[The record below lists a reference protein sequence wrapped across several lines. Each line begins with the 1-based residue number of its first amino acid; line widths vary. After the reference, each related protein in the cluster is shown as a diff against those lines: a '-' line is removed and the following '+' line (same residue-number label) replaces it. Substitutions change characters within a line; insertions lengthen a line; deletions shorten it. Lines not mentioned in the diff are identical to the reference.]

1 MLVRP
6 LNSKEILQNCSEC
19 ISLIPDAP
27 QILIGQDRPFTFDY
41 VFASDTPQ
49 GDVFEDCALPL
60 LEKLME
66 GYNAT
71 ILAYGGKTYSMGTAI
86 DGANIPPDHQG
97 IVPRAIYRLFE
108 DLEKKKI
115 KHPSYEYEVAVSFLE
130 LYNED
135 LIDLLNLQREHNK
148 KGKSD
153 LTIREDANGQI
164 YWAGVK
170 EVTVGHLQK
179 GSLSRTVAS
188 TEMNLVS
195 SRSHAIFSV
204 ILKQTKVEEEDKE
217 NKENQDPSS
226 SSTADTSA
234 AAKRKSK
241 SKASTAKIV
250 SKFHFVDLA
259 GSERLKRTN
268 AVGDRAK
275 EGISINGG
283 LLALGNVI
291 SALGDESRK
300 VTHIPYRDSKLTRL
314 LQDSLGG
321 NSQTLMLACISPAD
335 SNFME
340 TLNTLKYA
348 NRARNIKNKVSV
360 NENFGGNSIEINQL
374 RGQISRLKMEV
385 QTLRSCGANEEN
397 TRAYEEEIKKLKGDL
412 GMTKMKLQTVEQEL
426 IMANTEKKTL
436 LLEIGYNDRDLSE
449 ADREHR
455 MKTHHII
462 QEFETQI
469 SDYKNQVCDLQ
480 AIIQQQQSASPRKSS
495 LAGSTP
501 GREKGHIKFIDQPNN
516 YSDDELK
523 SNDSDNNNNTSSKKK
538 KSKKKRS
545 KKEGEFIKPQDLDEA
560 KKLFAHYTQENENGE
575 NNNDDEIEID
585 QQLMDENGI
594 IKFPRRLRRRSARDT
609 IEKAKEQIKQ
619 GLILLKNGGS
629 MHDDPVLSQL
639 IKAPS
644 TTKSESYLE
653 QMLIANHLRDEKRRS
668 SSVSFISFSDQQISP
683 SSTKS
688 SSSQNSTGQ
697 SSQQNAIT
705 LSRMLHRIQAD
716 IAVKEQL
723 VAQLERA
730 EQEFTFMRA
739 QYEQQLAQMQENL
752 INMQRERNSAVK
764 RTQNSSTGV
773 STRDKSSILAELKA
787 RYEHKMKRLIQEIG
801 DLRRKYN
808 ETTQKS
814 NVEKNQNETMLRS
827 MRSQVEHLKNEKL
840 RLIKRMKSE
849 TEKIREMT
857 ERNEREVQSL
867 RRKEKAAQEQR
878 KRLEKS
884 NEMQKLMLEKRQ
896 KEVLLTT
903 GKLKSV
909 MTLLKRTSTPKSIA
923 KAFRNTKRGKITSG
937 SAGNN
942 GNEEEV
948 KVSSDTARRTS
959 DDLVLIEEEVFASG
973 KEKKKQLDEAIYKYI
988 TGRQSLA
995 LMDELIQKRDAL
1007 VAEKHVLLCE
1017 REKTITAENS
1027 DNSSDN
1033 GNNQDLDDRIEV
1045 INSEVTYMN
1054 ARIRALQSEAA
1065 RTAAAGT
1072 EKQRRRSSVEKVN
1085 NDDKS
1090 PSTPP
1095 RKNSGKPEKKLSFT
1109 LPEDVTPEAS
1119 YDIAVEILRN
1129 LDPIEAQTVLESFFE
1144 DIIKLRSGAWSNQM
1158 TLAQQETTMLELR
1171 KTLLAMRRAAVLAT
1185 VEYER
1190 RNKDLEEK
1198 LKRGGRSPSPVTEEN
1213 KELKIKTIE
1222 DDAVDTISLFDRIYE
1237 TALAQV
1243 ETAVSVSGSG
1253 TPNTP
1258 NTPNAS
1264 HSRRGSSYFFDH
1276 DDSTVIASPTEE
1288 APKIMSRKN
1297 SRSQLPPSWLKN
1309 SETGRKSSIDS
1320 TGTKDSSNGNIIE
1333 TRQTTATPSLQR
1345 ENSTISRQNSSTSM
1359 GFYTENN
1366 NNSTTTGAA
1375 NDNNEENTQHRDSG
1389 YFGGVVMDVKR
1400 RSQSSMAMVRRGS
1413 KDVSHLRQNSF
1424 GRNSP
1429 ESEEVAGIMA
1439 GNGERRGSIVQHH
1452 THTRSETPPCD
1463 NVYDR
1468 LSRSHTHSSSAK
1480 NTPTKKALKDFNN
1493 SERRGSFSEQRRDS
1507 FSEQRRGS
1515 FSKSHVKQNSGGV
1528 DSALAALEANQIS
1541 AQSDLTL
1548 HMSKSSD
1555 FAMIKTFWEKM
1566 KYLQSTP
1573 KPAENIN
1580 PLKNRKSGEEYT
1592 TAYIHA
1598 KFSNI
1603 SYKP

>member
-1 MLVRP
+1 MTSTSVRVALRVRP

-71 ILAYGGKTYSMGTAI
+71 ILAYGQTGSGKTYSMGTAI

-226 SSTADTSA
+226 SSSADTSA

-545 KKEGEFIKPQDLDEA
+545 KKGSSSGIKSSRANGHFPISQDSDQPLDPQDLDEA

-1528 DSALAALEANQIS
+1528 DSALAALEGKN
-1541 AQSDLTL
+1541 
-1548 HMSKSSD
+1548 KST
-1555 FAMIKTFWEKM
+1555 A
-1566 KYLQSTP
+1566 
-1573 KPAENIN
+1573 
-1580 PLKNRKSGEEYT
+1580 T
-1592 TAYIHA
+1592 TTTTD
-1598 KFSNI
+1598 
-1603 SYKP
+1603 

>member
-1 MLVRP
+1 MTSTSVRVALRVRP

-41 VFASDTPQ
+41 VFSSDTPQ
-49 GDVFEDCALPL
+49 GDVFQDCALPL

-71 ILAYGGKTYSMGTAI
+71 ILAYGQTGSGKTYSMGTAI

-204 ILKQTKVEEEDKE
+204 ILKQTKIEEEDKE

-226 SSTADTSA
+226 SSSADTSA

-283 LLALGNVI
+283 LLAL
-291 SALGDESRK
+291 
-300 VTHIPYRDSKLTRL
+300 
-314 LQDSLGG
+314 
-321 NSQTLMLACISPAD
+321 
-335 SNFME
+335 
-340 TLNTLKYA
+340 
-348 NRARNIKNKVSV
+348 VSV

-469 SDYKNQVCDLQ
+469 SNYKNQVCDLQ
-480 AIIQQQQSASPRKSS
+480 AVIQQQQSASPRKSS

-808 ETTQKS
+808 EATQKS

-942 GNEEEV
+942 GNDEEV

-1027 DNSSDN
+1027 DNNSDN

-1237 TALAQV
+1237 TAFAQV
-1243 ETAVSVSGSG
+1243 EAAVSVSGSG

-1288 APKIMSRKN
+1288 APKIMTRKN

-1333 TRQTTATPSLQR
+1333 TRQTTATPSSLQRENSQIRELKIKTIEDDAVDTISLFDRIYETAFAQVEAAVSVSGSGTPNTPNTPNASHSRRGSSYFFDHDDSTVIASPTEEAPKIMTRKNSRSQLPPSWLKNSETGRKSSIDSTGTKDSSNGNIIETRQTTATPSSLQR
-1345 ENSTISRQNSSTSM
+1345 ENSTSSLSGSNSMSRRNSNGKRLKRYTNDSNKSSNDDISLPPSTPTTTSVSRQNSSTSM

-1413 KDVSHLRQNSF
+1413 KDVSHLSQNSF
-1424 GRNSP
+1424 GRSSP

-1439 GNGERRGSIVQHH
+1439 GNGE
-1452 THTRSETPPCD
+1452 
-1463 NVYDR
+1463 
-1468 LSRSHTHSSSAK
+1468 
-1480 NTPTKKALKDFNN
+1480 
-1493 SERRGSFSEQRRDS
+1493 
-1507 FSEQRRGS
+1507 
-1515 FSKSHVKQNSGGV
+1515 
-1528 DSALAALEANQIS
+1528 
-1541 AQSDLTL
+1541 
-1548 HMSKSSD
+1548 
-1555 FAMIKTFWEKM
+1555 
-1566 KYLQSTP
+1566 
-1573 KPAENIN
+1573 
-1580 PLKNRKSGEEYT
+1580 
-1592 TAYIHA
+1592 
-1598 KFSNI
+1598 
-1603 SYKP
+1603 